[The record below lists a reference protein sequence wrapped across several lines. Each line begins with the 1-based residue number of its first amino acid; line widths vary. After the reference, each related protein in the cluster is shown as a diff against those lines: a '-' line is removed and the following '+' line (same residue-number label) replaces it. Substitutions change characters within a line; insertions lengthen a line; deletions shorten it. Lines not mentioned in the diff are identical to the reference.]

1 LYLRVSGYAR
11 GVLKGFGTFAEAFLI
26 YWRSIG
32 YKWVAVWEL
41 GGAGTSMS
49 AKLQDPFQLG
59 AWLVDPT
66 LDTISRGGQTQ
77 KLEPRMMRLLACLAD
92 SAGAVVSQDRL
103 LAEVWAGVVVGPAS
117 VYQAISQL
125 RRLLGDTDPEPS
137 YIATVP
143 RKGYRLI
150 APVRPIEPAAPLA
163 PSTPEP
169 PRSRTSRSRWVWIG
183 ALSSSALIALIWIAW
198 VPLQRWLPPADHGA
212 SIVVLPFVDMSV
224 EKSDQPF
231 CDGLTEELSNW
242 LAQIPT
248 LRVVARTSAFSF
260 RGLNED
266 VRDIGKAL
274 NANHVLEGSMRRS
287 GDHMRVTV
295 QLIDARNG
303 YHMWSS
309 EYDRPIEDAIRIQED
324 IARSVADSLE
334 IRLTQD
340 TAQRFAERRSVS
352 SEAYRLY
359 LLARHDQQ
367 DRTRDSNAHAIELY
381 QQSLAADPQFALAY
395 VGLAYATVNQRHL
408 NGRSVTDVTATAEP
422 LLAHALQLNPELSE
436 LYAVR
441 AALREEQARTNEAL
455 SDLNRAVALNSNDSV
470 AFAELGRL
478 YTVQG
483 QPRVALQN
491 LMRALAL
498 DPLDYILHARQCLA
512 LQDLARY
519 AQAGAACERA
529 RALQGPGDWAF
540 VVSDWLAWTQGDL
553 VEALNWT
560 ASALKVDP
568 HDIDLY
574 ERRADFL
581 LTLGMAPEARELYE
595 QARVAT
601 HNDEAVNV
609 GLARVAFYEGG
620 AVVLRTHL
628 TATKLDESDH
638 ARTLI
643 QAAYFH
649 LLLGEA
655 PVARQLMGRAMQAP
669 DFDASRL
676 NSPWFARWGQ
686 SDELIL
692 AVSELQ
698 SGESVAAARHLRE
711 IAEQLD
717 RLIAAGEERN
727 GIYALKAEV
736 LALRGDT
743 AGAMRALDRAAEL
756 GWRYGWWAEREP
768 YLTALSPRSD
778 FRAVT
783 ARVEA
788 VNRRMRS
795 ELNPGH

>member
-1 LYLRVSGYAR
+1 M
-11 GVLKGFGTFAEAFLI
+11 
-26 YWRSIG
+26 SI
-32 YKWVAVWEL
+32 KI
-41 GGAGTSMS
+41 
-49 AKLQDPFQLG
+49 KDPFQLG

-66 LDTISRGGQTQ
+66 LDTISRAGQTL
-77 KLEPRMMRLLACLAD
+77 KLEPRMMRLLVCLAE

-103 LAEVWAGVVVGPAS
+103 LAEVWVGVVVGPAS

-125 RRLLGDTDPEPS
+125 RRVLGDTDPVPT

-150 APVRPIEPAAPLA
+150 TPVVPVDPPAPAVAQSATRHPPPASSA
-163 PSTPEP
+163 TPDAAEP
-169 PRSRTSRSRWVWIG
+169 PRSRRHRGRRLWAGIWGG
-183 ALSSSALIALIWIAW
+183 AALITLIWAGRAP
-198 VPLQRWLPPADHGA
+198 VQRWLAPTETSA
-212 SIVVLPFVDMSV
+212 SIVVLPFVDMSLD
-224 EKSDQPF
+224 KSDQPF

-266 VRDIGKAL
+266 VREIGKAL
-274 NANHVLEGSMRRS
+274 NANHILEGSMRRS
-287 GDHMRVTV
+287 GDRMRVTV

-309 EYDRPIEDAIRIQED
+309 EYDRPMEDAIRIQED
-324 IARSVADSLE
+324 IARSVADNLE

-367 DRTRDSNAHAIELY
+367 DRTRDSNTRAIELY

-395 VGLAYATVNQRHL
+395 VGLAYATINQRHL
-408 NGRSVTDVTATAEP
+408 DGRSMPEVTATAEP
-422 LLAHALQLNPELSE
+422 LLAKALQLDPELSE

-441 AALREEQARTNEAL
+441 AALREEQVRTDDAL
-455 SDLNRAVALNSNDSV
+455 SDLNRAVQLNPNDSW

-498 DPLDYILHARQCLA
+498 DPLDYILHARHCLV

-529 RALQGPGDWAF
+529 RALQGPGNWAF

-553 VEALNWT
+553 VEALKWT
-560 ASALKVDP
+560 AAALKVEP

-581 LTLGMAPEARELYE
+581 LTLGMAVDAGALYQ
-595 QARVAT
+595 QARAAT
-601 HNDEAVNV
+601 QKDEPVNL
-609 GLARVAFYEGG
+609 GLAQVAFFEGG
-620 AVVLRTHL
+620 AAALRAHL
-628 TATKLDESDH
+628 AATGLEQSDH
-638 ARTLI
+638 AKTLI

-649 LLLGEA
+649 LLLNEPRA
-655 PVARQLMGRAMQAP
+655 AHDLMARAMQSP
-669 DFDASRL
+669 DFDPSRL
-676 NSPWFARWGQ
+676 NDPWFARWGQ
-686 SDELIL
+686 SEQLIL
-692 AVSELQ
+692 AATELL
-698 SGESVAAARHLRE
+698 SGEPVAGARHLQE
-711 IAEQLD
+711 IADELE

-736 LALRGDT
+736 LAMRGDPD
-743 AGAMRALDRAAEL
+743 GAMQALNRAADL
-756 GWRYGWWAEREP
+756 GWRYSWSAEHEP
-768 YLTALSPRSD
+768 YFAALQTRSD
-778 FRAVT
+778 FRAVIT
-783 ARVEA
+783 RVDA
-788 VNRRMRS
+788 ANRRMRS
-795 ELNPGH
+795 ELNPGQ